1 MQGTSP
7 RYMDF
12 EKTGAKVMMMTESDN
27 QAFPIPYSTLPMGAS
42 SNGDPVGF
50 LKCSC

>member
-12 EKTGAKVMMMTESDN
+12 EKTGAKTMMMMEGEN
-27 QAFPIPYSTLPMGAS
+27 NFPIPYSTLPMGAH
-42 SNGDPVGF
+42 NGDPVSHLLF
-50 LKCSC
+50 LVN